1 MDTLLGINIRKCREV
16 LIYQELTSVIINSA
30 IEVQSV
36 LGIGFLEKVYE
47 NALIV
52 ELINKDLKVE
62 QQKNMKVY
70 YKGFEVGNY
79 VADIIVENTVVL
91 ELKSVKNLDP
101 VFNVQLLNYIKALN
115 LELGLLINFGNPKLE
130 VKRIINTEKT
140 FRR

>member
-1 MDTLLGINIRKCREV
+1 M